1 MRLHQRHIDQR
12 LIGMKR
18 TAIIVWITSFFLVG
32 MIPMALAQH
41 DHSSHG
47 SMSHS
52 QMDAPPHGGTMKLV
66 GKYHIEMTVNMLSAQ
81 DKLSF
86 YLYKSNMK
94 TVSNEGITGTVSFEN
109 EDGTKATQEL
119 RALGTNGFAA
129 QLQNTNSF
137 NCTVSFEIKGKTVS
151 TYFTHKG
158 LGHGATAIYTCSMHP
173 DIQSD
178 APGNCPKCGMNL
190 EKL

>member
-1 MRLHQRHIDQR
+1 MRIYQRHIDQR
-12 LIGMKR
+12 LKNMSK
-18 TAIIVWITSFFLVG
+18 AVIIVWITGFL
-32 MIPMALAQH
+32 MAAMLPLVHAQH
-41 DHSSHG
+41 DHGSHG
-47 SMSHS
+47 SMGHA
-52 QMDAPPHGGTMKLV
+52 QMDMPPHDGTMKMV
-66 GKYHIEMTVNMLSAQ
+66 GKYQIEMTVNMLSSQ

-94 TVSNEGITGTVSFEN
+94 AVSNEEITGTVSFEK
-109 EDGTKATQEL
+109 EDGTKVAQEL

-151 TYFTHKG
+151 TYFSHKG
-158 LGHGATAIYTCSMHP
+158 LGHGNASVYTCTMHP

-178 APGNCPKCGMNL
+178 GPGKCPKCGMFL
-190 EKL
+190 ER